1 MTAAVLSTLQP
12 ITADVLS
19 TVQPITADVLSTMQ
33 PITADVLSTMQQQKS
48 MELMNEGATVEIGS
62 DKEMVFLNNRARPSP
77 HHSLVRV
84 GQSRKSGHWLL
95 IFPVHAL

>member
-1 MTAAVLSTLQP
+1 
-12 ITADVLS
+12 
-19 TVQPITADVLSTMQ
+19 
-33 PITADVLSTMQQQKS
+33 

-84 GQSRKSGHWLL
+84 GQSRKSGHGLL
-95 IFPVHAL
+95 IFPVPALESSAVIGFAGAGVHVSFDLSSLPII

>member
-48 MELMNEGATVEIGS
+48 MELMNEDATVEIGS